1 MKKLNKLLRIQSLS
15 DIDIENIV
23 TLAHRYLQ
31 DSSANNVLQGRVIA
45 NLFFENSTRTL
56 LAFEIA
62 EKSLGAVSVTLNVE
76 TSSMK
81 KGESVSDTLST
92 LSAMGVDL
100 VVVRSGF
107 SGFIDEVVERVGDC
121 CVINAGDGNHEH
133 PTQALTDY
141 ATISYLK
148 GKDIEGLNVTICG
161 DIFHSRVAR
170 SNMRLLSR
178 YGANINVVT
187 PPCWSASVPSSNVT
201 KITHSLEEGI
211 KDADVIMLLRIQKE
225 RMSGASFISANEYSR
240 HYMLDKAKLSIAKD
254 DVIIMHPGP
263 MNRGIEISD
272 EVADASSSIL
282 LQVKMGVAV
291 RKAILHYMLG

>member
-15 DIDIENIV
+15 DIDIENMV
-23 TLAHRYLQ
+23 ALAHRYLQ
-31 DSSANNVLQGRVIA
+31 DNGANNVLQGRVIA

-62 EKSLGAVSVTLNVE
+62 EKSLGAVSVTLNVA

-141 ATISYLK
+141 ATIRYLK
-148 GKDIEGLNVTICG
+148 GKDIKGLNITICG

-201 KITHSLEEGI
+201 RITHSLEEGI

-225 RMSGASFISANEYSR
+225 RMSGASFISTNEYSG
-240 HYMLDKAKLSIAKD
+240 HYMLDKAKLSLAKD

-263 MNRGIEISD
+263 INRGIEISD
-272 EVADASSSIL
+272 EVADESSSIL